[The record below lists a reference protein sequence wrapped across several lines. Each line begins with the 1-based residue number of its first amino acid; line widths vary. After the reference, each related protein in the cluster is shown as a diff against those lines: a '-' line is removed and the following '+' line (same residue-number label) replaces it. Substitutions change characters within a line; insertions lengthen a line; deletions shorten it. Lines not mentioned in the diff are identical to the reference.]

1 MDTPAPGPVIG
12 ATVALKPLGLAKTRL
27 GELPNALRR
36 RIAWCM
42 ALDTLRAI
50 RPAVDLLVVVSS
62 EPELEFRLRQVG
74 LPVQV
79 HPDTGQDGI
88 NPAVEAGAAA
98 LRAAGCQLV
107 LASVADLPALRT
119 ESVRR
124 VLAASRRHSRS
135 FVPDA
140 SGMGTTML
148 ISHSTSLQAAFQG
161 SSAAAHRRSGAVPLD
176 ETELGG
182 PVPDA
187 RCDVDTLADLT
198 AAAELGLGPAT
209 TALVGPG
216 AGVLGRVGAG

>member
-1 MDTPAPGPVIG
+1 MDTPAPRPVIG

-27 GELPNALRR
+27 GELPDVLRS

-62 EPELEFRLRQVG
+62 EPELEFRLRQAG
-74 LPVQV
+74 LPVRV
-79 HPDTGQDGI
+79 HPDTGPDGI
-88 NPAVEAGAAA
+88 NPALEAGAAA
-98 LRAAGCQLV
+98 LTAAGCQRV
-107 LASVADLPALRT
+107 LACVADLPALQT

-140 SGMGTTML
+140 SGVGTTML
-148 ISHSTSLQAAFQG
+148 ISHGTSLQPAFQG

-176 ETELGG
+176 DAELGG

-187 RCDVDTLADLT
+187 RCDVDTLVDLM
-198 AAAELGLGPAT
+198 AAMELGLGPAT
-209 TALVGPG
+209 AALVGPG
-216 AGVLGRVGAG
+216 SDVLGRIVAG